1 MDLEKKKWG
10 LIDILIFFTLD
21 LESYDAVIE
30 ECFLF
35 RSLFYSLSFLDVK
48 QIGRATHQYIRLLIL
63 DLVLALKAR
72 FLLKL

>member
-1 MDLEKKKWG
+1 MDLEKKNG
-10 LIDILIFFTLD
+10 VLSIFLFFFTLD

-30 ECFLF
+30 EYFLF
-35 RSLFYSLSFLDVK
+35 RSLFYSLSFLYVK
-48 QIGRATHQYIRLLIL
+48 RIGRATHQHIRLLIL